1 MEDQQNTRGRV
12 LVKQKTLRVAVSN
25 PVMTAGENN
34 LIHIIKFMVTDGSY

>member
-25 PVMTAGENN
+25 PAMTAGEDN
-34 LIHIIKFMVTDGSY
+34 LIYIIKFMVTDGSY